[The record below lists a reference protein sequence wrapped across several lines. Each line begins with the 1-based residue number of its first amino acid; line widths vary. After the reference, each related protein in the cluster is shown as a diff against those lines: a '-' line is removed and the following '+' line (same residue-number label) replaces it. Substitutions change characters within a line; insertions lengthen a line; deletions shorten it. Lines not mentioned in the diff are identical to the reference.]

1 VHSCLATI
9 FYHDTAGPAVQKP
22 YKPKKPRKS
31 SVEREEEYKEKCR
44 LWDDAQP
51 HKTEIKSTGNS
62 MTMLFYVENILPPHI
77 ARIKEPER
85 KYKYC
90 LYLQEDGKK
99 DDNLAARVKTAS

>member
-1 VHSCLATI
+1 
-9 FYHDTAGPAVQKP
+9 
-22 YKPKKPRKS
+22 
-31 SVEREEEYKEKCR
+31 
-44 LWDDAQP
+44 
-51 HKTEIKSTGNS
+51 

-77 ARIKEPER
+77 ARIKELER